1 MKKTGLLILVLAC
14 AHPIMAQWTWQIPQ
28 PQGNNPNAIYVHDYK
43 SGYRSGDDTPVITRL
58 EGVGAGERFL
68 EMADGEYNEILSGFN
83 NGEVTYKP
91 GAAPIHVQIVNPLEV
106 IQGVYFVKFVDP
118 TPADTLSIDTRWIL
132 MNASGDT
139 LATADYPISQ
149 INEQYIPGLGIS
161 ILIGQSDDAGDQVDP
176 TNGTIGYSI
185 TYADPEKSQW
195 LSFIPDDAGN
205 VPFTNFIQT
214 ELPEY
219 PNYIFDPDRAYST
232 FAPWVPFILTDT
244 DQDEPLENPFG
255 WNLTPGW
262 MDPAGIAIQESRFD
276 GKLQSLNNID
286 IILTSDTS
294 KWSRCV
300 VVETANIY
308 YTGTASPS
316 LGLYTEGN
324 KKNLQP
330 RSRPS
335 VGKYDADL
343 DGFPD
348 PDGAIDDIGDPLKG
362 MGWFP
367 GYAVDV
373 ETGNRLNIFFGENS
387 IYSGF
392 VAEAL
397 GLSDIAYDMIWNPG
411 KRIILDGPQLTP
423 LEAFA
428 GGQQYVYVTRSE
440 YDSCE
445 SLRKD
450 LNRTNVVIKARALAR
465 ITWCAIPLTVDDP
478 AIDLLPLN
486 DGLIPNDVT
495 VKLRVDNPYQLKE
508 GNGQYN
514 DYPTYRFTLEGTT
527 SIEETVSRKSNIM
540 LYPNAAT
547 NKITIEAKSAMPGE
561 TIIHI
566 YGSNG
571 TLALKGKFQN
581 QAKMEMDVSSLV
593 PGMYFVEIRTQ
604 GRIDVQKLIIQK

>member
-1 MKKTGLLILVLAC
+1 MKNTCLLILALSC
-14 AHPIMAQWTWQIPQ
+14 SLPIMAQWTWQIPQ
-28 PQGNNPNAIYVHDYK
+28 PQGKNSNAIYVHDYK
-43 SGYRSGDDTPVITRL
+43 SCYRSGDDTPVITRL
-58 EGVGAGERFL
+58 EGAGAGERFL
-68 EMADGEYNEILSGFN
+68 EMADGEYGEILSGFN

-106 IQGVYFVKFVDP
+106 KEGIYFVKFVDA
-118 TPADTLSIDTRWIL
+118 TPGDTLSIDTRWIL
-132 MNASGDT
+132 LNDNGDT
-139 LATADYPISQ
+139 LATADQPIAQ
-149 INEQYIPGLGIS
+149 LNEQYIPGLGIS
-161 ILIGQSDDAGDQVDP
+161 ILIGQSDDAGDQVDA
-176 TNGTIGYSI
+176 TNGTIGYTI
-185 TYADPEKSQW
+185 TYTDPTKPQW

-205 VPFTNFIQT
+205 VPYTNFIQT

-219 PNYIFDPDRAYST
+219 PNYIFDPERAYST
-232 FAPWVPFILTDT
+232 FAPWVPFFLTDT
-244 DQDEPLENPFG
+244 KQDEPANNPFG

-262 MDPAGIAIQESRFD
+262 LEPFGIAIQEPAFD
-276 GKLQSLNNID
+276 GTLQSLNNVD
-286 IILTSDTS
+286 IILTADTS

-300 VVETANIY
+300 VVETANAY
-308 YTGTASPS
+308 YTDTPW
-316 LGLYTEGN
+316 LGLPTEGN

-348 PDGAIDDIGDPLKG
+348 PDGAINDIGDPLTG

-397 GLSDIAYDMIWNPG
+397 GLGDIAYDMIWNPG
-411 KRIILDGPQLTP
+411 KRIILDGPQITP

-440 YDSCE
+440 YDFCE
-445 SLRKD
+445 GLRKD
-450 LNRTNVVIKARALAR
+450 LNRTNVALKARALAR
-465 ITWCAIPLTVDDP
+465 LTWCAIPVTIDDP

-486 DGLIPNDVT
+486 EGLIPNDVT
-495 VKLRVDNPYQLKE
+495 IKLRVDNPYQLKE
-508 GNGQYN
+508 GNGMYN

-527 SIEETVSRKSNIM
+527 SIEETASRESNIM

-566 YGSNG
+566 YGTNG

-581 QAKMEMDVSSLV
+581 QAKMEMDVSTLV
-593 PGMYFVEIRTQ
+593 AGMYFVEILTPA
-604 GRIDVQKLIIQK
+604 GRETMKLLIQ